1 MGAQILKTK
10 NLVIIIV
17 IVVLIA
23 VPLAF
28 YFNGILSEN
37 KENSIKQ
44 LVTEAV
50 ALIEE
55 KGESAFPDFREQG
68 SKWLEGDDY
77 VFVWQT
83 DGIRRVYPPDVTGE
97 GQNMTLLADF
107 NGKPIGQMFIDIA
120 LSNDRE
126 GWIEYDWPKPNETEP
141 SNKKTFIKLASY
153 ADQKYL
159 VGSGFYTDT
168 T

>member
-1 MGAQILKTK
+1 MNTK
-10 NLVIIIV
+10 KLGLVIV

-28 YFNGILSEN
+28 YVNGIFSEN
-37 KENSIKQ
+37 MEKSTKQ

-68 SKWLEGDDY
+68 SKWLEGDEY
-77 VFVWQT
+77 IFVWQT

-97 GQNMTLLADF
+97 GQNMTLLTDF
-107 NGKPIGQMFIDIA
+107 NGKPIGQIFIDVA
-120 LSNDRE
+120 LSNDGE
-126 GWIEYDWPKPNETEP
+126 GWIDYQWPKPNETEP
-141 SNKKTFIKLASY
+141 SSKKTFIKLAVY
-153 ADQKYL
+153 EDQKYL
-159 VGSGFYTDT
+159 VGSGFYTET